1 MFKKKIFKINNIIYP
16 IIFPIVNLLAHFFS
30 KITEKLYGLVMM
42 IEWARDP
49 SPEWMDHDQDYYFQT
64 RSKGKTFFFE
74 TDITSNGKSLFLIKL
89 FLNVSF
95 KYPLLSLNILDLI
108 IFIPLIFVFRSF
120 IVILIYFCFCN
131 YIYV

>member
-64 RSKGKTFFFE
+64 RSKGKTFFLKE
-74 TDITSNGKSLFLIKL
+74 EHCQKFLHQ
-89 FLNVSF
+89 N
-95 KYPLLSLNILDLI
+95 
-108 IFIPLIFVFRSF
+108 
-120 IVILIYFCFCN
+120 
-131 YIYV
+131 